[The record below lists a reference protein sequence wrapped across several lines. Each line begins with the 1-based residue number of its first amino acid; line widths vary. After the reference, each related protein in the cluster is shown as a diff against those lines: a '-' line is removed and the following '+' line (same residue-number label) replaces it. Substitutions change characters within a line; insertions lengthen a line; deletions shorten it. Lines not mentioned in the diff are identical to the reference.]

1 MLQEMYYWL
10 MYFLKKIGKTDMF
23 EFNSYLLI
31 CMLAGFNIL
40 TIIMIV
46 SYLFGINVRTSF
58 LQENSKTIGILFGLS
73 VIAFNYFHL
82 FKQRKNIVEKYS
94 QLSGKRKI
102 QGQIAFWIYSIAS
115 LFLMFFIGVN
125 LFPSEL

>member
-1 MLQEMYYWL
+1 
-10 MYFLKKIGKTDMF
+10 MF

-73 VIAFNYFHL
+73 VIAFKL
-82 FKQRKNIVEKYS
+82 F
-94 QLSGKRKI
+94 
-102 QGQIAFWIYSIAS
+102 S
-115 LFLMFFIGVN
+115 LI
-125 LFPSEL
+125 

>member
-10 MYFLKKIGKTDMF
+10 MYFLKKIGRTDMF

-73 VIAFNYFHL
+73 VIVFNYFYL
-82 FKQRKNIVEKYS
+82 FKQRKI
-94 QLSGKRKI
+94 
-102 QGQIAFWIYSIAS
+102 
-115 LFLMFFIGVN
+115 
-125 LFPSEL
+125 